1 MSNHPGDEIFGG
13 SEKFLQTQADEA
25 NRFSSRV
32 FPGIEERREEGQRFL
47 LKQPEPLSIVIN
59 PDSVL
64 DTVRA
69 IAGLK
74 IKKAHGHGYGAKTR
88 EPLFPQLA
96 DDPFRHAVEPLRDNR
111 RASSILLESFLFS
124 QRFSRPLVRHH
135 RIIDAAR
142 LFKEPLSPLAK
153 PLG

>member
-25 NRFSSRV
+25 NRFSSRI

-47 LKQPEPLSIVIN
+47 LKQTQRLSIVIN

-74 IKKAHGHGYGAKTR
+74 IGKTHGHGYGAKTR
-88 EPLFPQLA
+88 KLFSAQFADNPL
-96 DDPFRHAVEPLRDNR
+96 RHAVEPLRDNR
-111 RASSILLESFLFS
+111 GAASILLESFLCS
-124 QRFSRPLVRHH
+124 QRLSRPLVRHH

-142 LFKEPLSPLAK
+142 LFKEP
-153 PLG
+153 